1 VRLPVVSRLAKFG
14 RIPRTVPVHDAYEL
28 WAPTYPPVAHNPL
41 MRTEQEVFET
51 LLRGLHV
58 RRALDVGTG
67 SGRYLPLLAATG
79 ASVVAGVDF
88 SRAMLAQGRARARLV
103 CGDARRLPFRRDL
116 FDLVIAAL
124 MIGDVDDLSGC
135 VREMAGTLM
144 RGGHLMYSDFHP
156 SWAFN
161 GWRRTF
167 RTDDGETLAVPYA
180 PHSIEEH
187 LDAIASAGLQV
198 VAVREPRL
206 NGDGADPAVK
216 AFRRKWG
223 NPPVVVIFHAVKEG
237 RFAAGDGSG
246 RR

>member
-1 VRLPVVSRLAKFG
+1 MRLPVVSRLVKFG
-14 RIPRTVPVHDAYEL
+14 RNPRTVPVHDAYEL

-41 MRTEQEVFET
+41 MRTEQQVFEA

-79 ASVVAGVDF
+79 ASVVVGVDF
-88 SRAMLAQGRARARLV
+88 SRAMLARGRAGSRLV
-103 CGDARRLPFRRDL
+103 CGNARQLPFGRDA
-116 FDLVIAAL
+116 FDLVTAAL
-124 MIGDVDDLSGC
+124 MIGDTDDLSGC

-144 RGGHLMYSDFHP
+144 PDGHLMYSDFHP

-167 RTDDGETLAVPYA
+167 RTDAGETLAISYT

-187 LDAIASAGLQV
+187 LDVIRSAGLKV

-206 NGDGADPAVK
+206 NGDDADPAVK

-223 NPPVVVIFHAVKEG
+223 NPPVVVIFHAIKEG
-237 RFAAGDGSG
+237 RFAAGDTS
-246 RR
+246 RRR

>member
-1 VRLPVVSRLAKFG
+1 
-14 RIPRTVPVHDAYEL
+14 
-28 WAPTYPPVAHNPL
+28 
-41 MRTEQEVFET
+41 MRTEQAVVET
-51 LLRGLHV
+51 LLRGLHI

-79 ASVVAGVDF
+79 ASIVGVDF
-88 SRAMLAQGRARARLV
+88 SKAMLAQGRDRARLV
-103 CGDARRLPFRRDL
+103 CGDARRLPFGRDA
-116 FDLVIAAL
+116 FDLVVAAL
-124 MIGDVDDLSGC
+124 MIGDIDDLSSC
-135 VREMAGTLM
+135 VREMAGTLT
-144 RGGHLMYSDFHP
+144 RDGHLIYSDFHP

-167 RTDDGETLAVPYA
+167 RTGDGETLAIPYT

-206 NGDGADPAVK
+206 HGDDADPAVK

-223 NPPVVVIFHAVKEG
+223 NPPVVVILHAVREG
-237 RFAAGDGSG
+237 RFAAGDAS
-246 RR
+246 RRR

>member
-1 VRLPVVSRLAKFG
+1 
-14 RIPRTVPVHDAYEL
+14 
-28 WAPTYPPVAHNPL
+28 
-41 MRTEQEVFET
+41 MRTEQQVFET

-103 CGDARRLPFRRDL
+103 CGEARLLPFRRDL

-144 RGGHLMYSDFHP
+144 PDGHLIYSDFHP

-167 RTDDGETLAVPYA
+167 RTGDGETLAIPYT
-180 PHSIEEH
+180 PHSIDEH
-187 LDAIASAGLQV
+187 LDAIASAGLKV

-206 NGDGADPAVK
+206 IGDDADPAVK

-237 RFAAGDGSG
+237 RFAAGDPS
-246 RR
+246 RRR